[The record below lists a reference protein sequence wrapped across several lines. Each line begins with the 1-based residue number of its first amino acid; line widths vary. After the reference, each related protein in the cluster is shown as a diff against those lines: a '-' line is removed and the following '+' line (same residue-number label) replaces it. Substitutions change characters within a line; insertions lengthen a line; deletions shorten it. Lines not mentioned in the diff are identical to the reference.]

1 MFAPIVV
8 FAFNRPD
15 SLRATIESLATND
28 LASQSDLIIYSDGPR
43 HVQDLDNI
51 TAVRRYIMQLG
62 EEFRRIIPHFA
73 TTNKGLGQSIIDGA
87 GEVLRQYGKA
97 IIIEDDLVC
106 AKDFLSYMN
115 QTLDFYEN
123 DPRIISVCGCG
134 LKIKRPENY
143 MGDVYLLGRSSSWGW
158 GTWLNRWEQIDWQI
172 SDWESFSADKKAKKA
187 FNRNGSDLYDLL
199 KAYMSGKNNSWAIRF
214 CYNQFRQNKYAVIP
228 FISRIIN
235 RGFGDDA
242 TNCKQKYNRFKVEFR
257 AEGCDGL
264 QLPKHP
270 PIDPQIERACR
281 NYHTISIRMY
291 SKLRKLL
298 NL

>member
-1 MFAPIVV
+1 MLAPIIV

-15 SLRATIESLATND
+15 SLRATITSLAANN
-28 LASQSDLIIYSDGPR
+28 LASRSDLIIFSDGPR
-43 HVQDLDNI
+43 HAKDLDNV
-51 TAVRRYIMQLG
+51 TAVRRYIMQLDRG
-62 EEFRRIIPHFA
+62 FRCVIPHFA
-73 TTNKGLGQSIIDGA
+73 ATNKGLGQSIIDGV

-97 IIIEDDLVC
+97 IIIEDDLIC

-115 QTLDFYEN
+115 HTMDFYEN

-134 LKIKRPENY
+134 LKIKRPKDY

-158 GTWLNRWEQIDWQI
+158 GTWLNRWEQLDWQI
-172 SDWESFSADKKAKKA
+172 SDWKSFSTDKKAQRA

-199 KAYMSGKNNSWAIRF
+199 KAYMNGKNNSWAIRF

-228 FISRIIN
+228 FTSRIVN

-242 TNCKQKYNRFKVEFR
+242 TNCKQKYNRFKVVFQPD
-257 AEGCDGL
+257 GCRDL
-264 QLPKHP
+264 QLPERLEINP
-270 PIDPQIERACR
+270 EIERACR

-291 SKLRKLL
+291 SKIRKLL